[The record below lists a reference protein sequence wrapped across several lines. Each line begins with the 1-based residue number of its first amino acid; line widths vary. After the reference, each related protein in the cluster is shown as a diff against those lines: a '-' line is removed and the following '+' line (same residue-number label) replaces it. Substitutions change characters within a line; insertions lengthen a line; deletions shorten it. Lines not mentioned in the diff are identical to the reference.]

1 MAEQQFN
8 ARFKANLCRIDPGLS
23 PHQLQSFKA
32 ACITCL
38 GLSRQKLEG
47 ATSFVAVYNLV
58 EQARPH
64 NAKSLVYQMLLKL
77 NVSQSKLKKLTPFM
91 TEADL
96 SLALDSRLDLVLTVA
111 VLLEDMSERHYN
123 IFRRLSQKSF
133 LIDYHVDNITSRA
146 FLLELLVDRFVIDPD
161 NLSNLF
167 LLFHHTYSSSS
178 TKSLNMLRQYCSQHK
193 IEEPVWAET
202 QLPNT
207 RKCRYI
213 ITYTPS
219 NKLIL
224 LLGYKYGLYM
234 HC

>member
-1 MAEQQFN
+1 MAEDMAEQQCRSN
-8 ARFKANLCRIDPGLS
+8 APFKANLCRIDPGLS

-133 LIDYHVDNITSRA
+133 LIDYHVDNITPRA
-146 FLLELLVDRFVIDPD
+146 FLLELLVDRCVID

-178 TKSLNMLRQYCSQHK
+178 PKSLNVLRQYCSRHN

-207 RKCRYI
+207 RKYRYI
-213 ITYTPS
+213 ITYTP
-219 NKLIL
+219 
-224 LLGYKYGLYM
+224 LYFK
-234 HC
+234 

>member
-1 MAEQQFN
+1 MAEQQCN
-8 ARFKANLCRIDPGLS
+8 APFKANLCRIDPGLS

-47 ATSFVAVYNLV
+47 ATSFVAVYDLI

-64 NAKSLVYQMLLKL
+64 NAKSLVYKMLLKL
-77 NVSQSKLKKLTPFM
+77 NVSRSKLKELEPFM

-111 VLLEDMSERHYN
+111 VLLEEMSEGHYN
-123 IFRRLSQKSF
+123 IFRTLSQKSF

-146 FLLELLVDRFVIDPD
+146 FLLELLVDRCVID

-178 TKSLNMLRQYCSQHK
+178 TESLNMLRQYCSQHN
-193 IEEPVWAET
+193 IEEPDWAET

-213 ITYTPS
+213 ITYTP
-219 NKLIL
+219 
-224 LLGYKYGLYM
+224 LYFK
-234 HC
+234 

>member
-1 MAEQQFN
+1 MAEQQCN
-8 ARFKANLCRIDPGLS
+8 APFKANLCRIDPGLS

-96 SLALDSRLDLVLTVA
+96 SLALDSRLDLILTVA
-111 VLLEDMSERHYN
+111 VLLEEMSERRYN
-123 IFRRLSQKSF
+123 IFRTLSQKSF

-146 FLLELLVDRFVIDPD
+146 FLLELLVDRCVID

-178 TKSLNMLRQYCSQHK
+178 TRSKSLNMLRQYCSQHK

-213 ITYTPS
+213 ITYTP
-219 NKLIL
+219 
-224 LLGYKYGLYM
+224 LYFK
-234 HC
+234 